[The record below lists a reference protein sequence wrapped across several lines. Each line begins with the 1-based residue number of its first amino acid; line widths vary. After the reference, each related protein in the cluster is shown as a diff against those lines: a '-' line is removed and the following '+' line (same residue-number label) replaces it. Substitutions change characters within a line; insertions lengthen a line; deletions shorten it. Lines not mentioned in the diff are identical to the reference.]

1 MQNNTK
7 AVPPPPPPPPL
18 PSSAPPSAPRIG
30 RKTMVS
36 LVAIVIIVVAVVV
49 GVILATRGGAGG
61 NVAGANSLQFS
72 TDYTFQGT
80 STTYAY
86 SAKNIGTSSTLLRI
100 EGTGEEGNFIYIIN
114 GAQKQAWVYENGAW
128 TNLTA
133 YYSSTWGQWISTF
146 SELKGE
152 LSNWS
157 GLGDYTYTDQSSGYN
172 IRIYNIAVNPSL
184 PDSLFEH
191 S

>member
-1 MQNNTK
+1 MQKNTTSI
-7 AVPPPPPPPPL
+7 PPPPPPPPL
-18 PSSAPPSAPRIG
+18 PTPTPSSAPKLN
-30 RKTMVS
+30 RKTMIA
-36 LVAIVIIVVAVVV
+36 LVITAIIVVAVVV
-49 GVILATRGGAGG
+49 GVILATRSGGG
-61 NVAGANSLQFS
+61 NVAGASSLQFS
-72 TDYTFQGT
+72 ADYTFQTT
-80 STTYAY
+80 SVTYTY

-114 GAQKQAWVYENGAW
+114 GAQKQAWMYQNGAW

-152 LSNWS
+152 LGNWS
-157 GLGDYTYTDQSSGYN
+157 GSGDYIYTDQSSGHT
-172 IRIYNIAVNPSL
+172 IRIYSIAVNPSL

>member
-1 MQNNTK
+1 MQKITLT
-7 AVPPPPPPPPL
+7 VPPPPPPPPPPSSL
-18 PSSAPPSAPRIG
+18 PSSAPRIR
-30 RKTMVS
+30 RKTMIALLAIAIVA
-36 LVAIVIIVVAVVV
+36 VAIVA
-49 GVILATRGGAGG
+49 GVFLATRGGGG

-72 TDYTFQGT
+72 SEYTFQGG
-80 STTYAY
+80 STTYTF
-86 SAKNIGTSSTLLRI
+86 SAKNIGTSSTLLRV
-100 EGTGEEGNFIYIIN
+100 EGTGENGPFIYIIN
-114 GAQKQAWVYENGAW
+114 GAQEQAWVYENGAW

-157 GLGDYTYTDQSSGYN
+157 GFGDYTYTDQSSGHT
-172 IRIYNIAVNPSL
+172 IRIYNVTMNPSL
-184 PDSLFEH
+184 ADSLFEP